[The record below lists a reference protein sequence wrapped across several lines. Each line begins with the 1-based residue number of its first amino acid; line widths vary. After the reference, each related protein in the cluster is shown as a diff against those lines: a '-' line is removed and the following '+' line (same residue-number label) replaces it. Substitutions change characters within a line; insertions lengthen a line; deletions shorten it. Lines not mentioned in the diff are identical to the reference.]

1 MLRDR
6 EFTRFQDPVTWSRAW
21 PERLGFVN
29 GTKFRPRADNH
40 DTYVSC
46 RATACGEP
54 GPRFALAID
63 RARVNSPYCAGGV
76 EVPKAPPAD
85 RQLIATRDEID
96 VDSATEAERVRHSL
110 YALYVLAES

>member
-1 MLRDR
+1 VVPGLARAAGSGERR
-6 EFTRFQDPVTWSRAW
+6 EVQAAGGYD
-21 PERLGFVN
+21 
-29 GTKFRPRADNH
+29 